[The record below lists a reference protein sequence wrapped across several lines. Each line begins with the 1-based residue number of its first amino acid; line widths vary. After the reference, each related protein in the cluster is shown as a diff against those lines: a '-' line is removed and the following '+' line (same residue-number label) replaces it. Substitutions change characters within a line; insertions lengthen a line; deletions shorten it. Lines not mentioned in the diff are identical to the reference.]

1 MRPHTQL
8 RKDVD
13 SSEEENKDAEHILDG
28 IDVGT

>member
-1 MRPHTQL
+1 L

-28 IDVGT
+28 IDVGTWNDTGN